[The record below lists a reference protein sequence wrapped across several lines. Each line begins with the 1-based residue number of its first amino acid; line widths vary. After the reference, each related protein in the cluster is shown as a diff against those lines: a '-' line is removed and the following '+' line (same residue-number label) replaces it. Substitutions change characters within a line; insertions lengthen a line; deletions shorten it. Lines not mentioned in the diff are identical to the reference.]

1 MPEKN
6 CARFI
11 ALAIV
16 PGGDKQTHGSWAM
29 DPAYLD
35 LNINW
40 LDFGNIEINKTNT
53 NKDLIDGA
61 EFNLKS
67 TSYDGYN
74 ENVTVKNGK
83 ITLEDLLVGTYQ
95 LKELNA
101 PDGYLL
107 NTDTFTITVEKDK
120 TTVHQL

>member
-1 MPEKN
+1 
-6 CARFI
+6 
-11 ALAIV
+11 
-16 PGGDKQTHGSWAM
+16 M

-40 LDFGNIEINKTNT
+40 LDFGSIEINKTNT

-83 ITLEDLLVGTYQ
+83 IIVEDLLVGTYQ

-120 TTVHQL
+120 TTVQTVMDQEPTVIVKVSEIGRAHV